1 MRTKPIFL
9 FACTI
14 KPEEAWDLVHY
25 LRTLAQESGAY
36 PLTDFQRWRRN
47 RRCTENHRDHDR
59 FRHQAVVSRKT
70 KFRRNKGMRTKHLF
84 LAGVAILAAVAT
96 TSAAP
101 GGGPVSGEGA
111 YEG

>member
-36 PLTDFQRWRRN
+36 PLTDFQRCAEIVDAQRI
-47 RRCTENHRDHDR
+47 T
-59 FRHQAVVSRKT
+59 
-70 KFRRNKGMRTKHLF
+70 G
-84 LAGVAILAAVAT
+84 T
-96 TSAAP
+96 TI
-101 GGGPVSGEGA
+101 GSGIKQ
-111 YEG
+111 